1 MLERGSARA
10 VVMCQLLIRARVH
23 SELANAHLPSLPPYA
38 KEQAKSSL
46 WTVVI
51 VIATSAE
58 LRRLLLDLLL
68 LGRDTVQLGDDG
80 PVARDINAIGDAVIS
95 AAAEKIAEQ
104 LDVQAAR
111 HRAEGEK
118 RRDNFIDRLTAV
130 SWRAGMKMMACR
142 LIVGHSSTD
151 H

>member
-1 MLERGSARA
+1 M
-10 VVMCQLLIRARVH
+10 
-23 SELANAHLPSLPPYA
+23 
-38 KEQAKSSL
+38 
-46 WTVVI
+46 
-51 VIATSAE
+51 IATSAE

-68 LGRDTVQLGDDG
+68 LGRDTVQLGGDG
-80 PVARDINAIGDAVIS
+80 PVARDINAIGDAVTS